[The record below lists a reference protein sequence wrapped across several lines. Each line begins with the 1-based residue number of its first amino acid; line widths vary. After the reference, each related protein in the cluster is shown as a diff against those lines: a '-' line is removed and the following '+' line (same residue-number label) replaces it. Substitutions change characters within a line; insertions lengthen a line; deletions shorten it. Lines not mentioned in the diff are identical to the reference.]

1 MVGRR
6 SDLNRS
12 GGAGREGQDAR
23 SESSLV
29 SRNILVAGRRT
40 SLRLEPVMWDALGEV
55 CRRESKNANELC
67 TMIDSRRNE
76 SSLTAAVRVFILAY
90 FMAAAT
96 EEGHANAGHGTL
108 TEDETSDAHA

>member
-1 MVGRR
+1 M
-6 SDLNRS
+6 
-12 GGAGREGQDAR
+12 
-23 SESSLV
+23 

-40 SLRLEPVMWDALGEV
+40 SLRLEPVMWDALSEV

-67 TMIDSRRNE
+67 TMIDARRNE

-96 EEGHANAGHGTL
+96 EEGHAIAGHGSL
-108 TEDETSDAHA
+108 VDDSAADEAVTDGAV

>member
-1 MVGRR
+1 MT
-6 SDLNRS
+6 RS
-12 GGAGREGQDAR
+12 GAEGRDGQNQEAR

-29 SRNILVAGRRT
+29 SRNILVSGRRT

-67 TMIDSRRNE
+67 TMINARRNE

-96 EEGHANAGHGTL
+96 EEGHVSAGHGTL
-108 TEDETSDAHA
+108 SEGADSDSDPT